1 MISKSSDRQSSR
13 LTLSRV
19 SSAFLF
25 SLTIVLL
32 LGFCLF
38 PIIWQLLTALKPT
51 AELVMLPPLL
61 PSSFTLD
68 HFATVFVERPFVR
81 ILMNSTVVAGGTTV
95 LCLAIGA
102 PAAFALAKL
111 HVPARRPIL
120 LGVLAVSMFP
130 PIAVVGALFLLF
142 RFLHLRDTFWAL
154 IVSDT
159 TFALPLTVWVLT
171 SFFRDIPDDLLRAAR
186 VDGCTA
192 FQAFV
197 HVFLP
202 VATPGLVTTALLTF
216 VFTWNEFL
224 FALTFT
230 ATEAARTAPV
240 EISLFP
246 GLHEVPWGEIAA
258 AAMIVT
264 LPILLIVLVVQRRIV
279 AGLTAGAVKG

>member
-1 MISKSSDRQSSR
+1 MNVRSR
-13 LTLSRV
+13 YRRSMPLIPGRV
-19 SSAFLF
+19 GSVLLF
-25 SLTIVLL
+25 SLAVVLL
-32 LGFCLF
+32 LSFCLF

-61 PSSFTLD
+61 PTSLTLD
-68 HFATVFVERPFVR
+68 HFATVFAERPFAR
-81 ILMNSTVVAGGTTV
+81 ILVNSAVVAGGTTL
-95 LCLAIGA
+95 LCLVIGA

-111 HVPARRPIL
+111 RVPARRPIL
-120 LGVLAVSMFP
+120 LGILSVSMFP

-142 RFLHLRDTFWAL
+142 RFLHLRDTFLAL

-192 FQAFV
+192 FQALV

-202 VATPGLVTTALLTF
+202 VVTPGLVTAALLAF

-264 LPILLIVLVVQRRIV
+264 LPILVIVIAVQRRIV

>member
-1 MISKSSDRQSSR
+1 VGSV
-13 LTLSRV
+13 L
-19 SSAFLF
+19 LF
-25 SLTIVLL
+25 SLAVVLL
-32 LGFCLF
+32 LSFCLF

-61 PSSFTLD
+61 PTSLTLD
-68 HFATVFVERPFVR
+68 HFATVFAERPFAR
-81 ILMNSTVVAGGTTV
+81 ILVNSAVVAGGTTL
-95 LCLAIGA
+95 LCLVIGA

-111 HVPARRPIL
+111 RVPARRPIL
-120 LGVLAVSMFP
+120 LGILSVSMFP

-142 RFLHLRDTFWAL
+142 RFLHLRDTFLAL

-192 FQAFV
+192 FQALV

-202 VATPGLVTTALLTF
+202 VVTPGLVTAALLAF

-264 LPILLIVLVVQRRIV
+264 LPILVIVIAVQRRIV

>member
-1 MISKSSDRQSSR
+1 MNVKSRARQSMP
-13 LTLSRV
+13 LTPNRIGSVL
-19 SSAFLF
+19 LF
-25 SLTIVLL
+25 SLAVILL
-32 LGFCLF
+32 LSFCLF
-38 PIIWQLLTALKPT
+38 PITWQLLTALKPT
-51 AELVMLPPLL
+51 AELMMLPPLL
-61 PSSFTLD
+61 PTSLTLD
-68 HFATVFVERPFVR
+68 HFATVFAERPFAR
-81 ILMNSTVVAGGTTV
+81 ILLNSAVVAGGTTL
-95 LCLAIGA
+95 LCLVIGA

-111 HVPARRPIL
+111 RVPARQPIL
-120 LGVLAVSMFP
+120 LGILSVSMFP
-130 PIAVVGALFLLF
+130 PIAVVGALFLLL
-142 RFLHLRDTFWAL
+142 RLLHLRDTLWAL

-192 FQAFV
+192 FQALV

-202 VATPGLVTTALLTF
+202 VVTPGLVTAALLAF

-240 EISLFP
+240 EIALFP

-264 LPILLIVLVVQRRIV
+264 LPILMIVIAVQRRIV
-279 AGLTAGAVKG
+279 AGLTGGAVKG

>member
-1 MISKSSDRQSSR
+1 
-13 LTLSRV
+13 
-19 SSAFLF
+19 
-25 SLTIVLL
+25 
-32 LGFCLF
+32 
-38 PIIWQLLTALKPT
+38 
-51 AELVMLPPLL
+51 
-61 PSSFTLD
+61 
-68 HFATVFVERPFVR
+68 
-81 ILMNSTVVAGGTTV
+81 
-95 LCLAIGA
+95 
-102 PAAFALAKL
+102 
-111 HVPARRPIL
+111 
-120 LGVLAVSMFP
+120 MFP

-142 RFLHLRDTFWAL
+142 RFLHLRDTFLAL

-192 FQAFV
+192 FQALV

-202 VATPGLVTTALLTF
+202 VVTPGLVTAALLAF

-264 LPILLIVLVVQRRIV
+264 LPILVIVIAVQRRIV

>member
-1 MISKSSDRQSSR
+1 MNVRSQYRRPTR
-13 LTLSRV
+13 LVLKREGIV
-19 SSAFLF
+19 VLLFLAI
-25 SLTIVLL
+25 LLL

-38 PIIWQLLTALKPT
+38 PIVWQLLTALKPT
-51 AELVMLPPLL
+51 AELATIPPLL
-61 PSSFTLD
+61 PTSITLD
-68 HFATVFVERPFVR
+68 HFAAVFAERPFAR
-81 ILMNSTVVAGGTTV
+81 LLLNSAVVAAGTTTFCLV
-95 LCLAIGA
+95 LGA

-111 HVPARRPIL
+111 RVPGRRPIL
-120 LGVLAVSMFP
+120 LGILSVSMFP
-130 PIAVVGALFLLF
+130 PIAVVGALFLLV
-142 RFLHLRDTFWAL
+142 RRLYLRDTLWAL

-192 FQAFV
+192 LQALV

-202 VATPGLVTTALLTF
+202 VATPGVVTAALLTF

-258 AAMIVT
+258 AAIIVT
-264 LPILLIVLVVQRRIV
+264 LPIFMVVLVAQRRIV
-279 AGLTAGAVKG
+279 AGLTGGAVKG

>member
-1 MISKSSDRQSSR
+1 MSVRSNDQRSTQ
-13 LTLSRV
+13 LTLTRV
-19 SSAFLF
+19 GSALLF
-25 SLTIVLL
+25 SLAVVLL

-51 AELVMLPPLL
+51 AELAVLPPLL
-61 PSSFTLD
+61 PTSLTLD
-68 HFATVFVERPFVR
+68 HFATVFAERPFAR
-81 ILMNSTVVAGGTTV
+81 ILLNSVVVASGTTL
-95 LCLAIGA
+95 LCLVIGA

-111 HVPARRPIL
+111 NVPARRPLLFGIL
-120 LGVLAVSMFP
+120 SVSMFP
-130 PIAVVGALFLLF
+130 PIAVVGALFLLL
-142 RFLHLRDTFWAL
+142 RFLQLRDTFWAL

-159 TFALPLTVWVLT
+159 TFALPLTVWMLT

-192 FQAFV
+192 FQALV
-197 HVFLP
+197 YVFLP
-202 VATPGLVTTALLTF
+202 VVTPGLVTAALLAF

-246 GLHEVPWGEIAA
+246 GLHEMPWGEIAA

-264 LPILLIVLVVQRRIV
+264 LPILMIVIAVQRRIV